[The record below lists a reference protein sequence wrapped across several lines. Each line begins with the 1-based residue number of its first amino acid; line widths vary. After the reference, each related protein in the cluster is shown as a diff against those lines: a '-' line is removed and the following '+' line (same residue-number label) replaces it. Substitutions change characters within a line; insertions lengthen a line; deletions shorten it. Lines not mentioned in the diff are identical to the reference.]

1 MFYNL
6 MPFVCMGTGLIIG
19 FQNLPAVAYKVVDKI
34 TTIALILLM
43 FVIGGNV
50 GTNKE
55 VISEI
60 GVVGLNCIITILCAI
75 AGSIVV
81 CAIVEKLFVP
91 LSKYQ
96 EMLKDDDEAGEMV
109 EGAEGDAGSGK
120 SGYKV
125 DPILI
130 VIIVSVIV
138 GVVACY
144 FMAKAGASWLPPFLD
159 KALAISLIVLYTSVG
174 IGMGQQKTVFRYM
187 KKVGFRVL
195 LFVLAIFIG
204 SMAGGALSALV
215 TGMPM
220 KYAVISTSG
229 VGYYSLTGATM
240 LSAYGA
246 EAGVYGFM
254 VNVFRDIF
262 TVMLLPLYAR
272 LNKSAAFASAAAGCM
287 DTMLVPVTRVM
298 GREIGLIALIIG
310 IVLTF
315 GVPVILP
322 ILCSIF

>member
-1 MFYNL
+1 
-6 MPFVCMGTGLIIG
+6 
-19 FQNLPAVAYKVVDKI
+19 
-34 TTIALILLM
+34 
-43 FVIGGNV
+43 
-50 GTNKE
+50 
-55 VISEI
+55 
-60 GVVGLNCIITILCAI
+60 
-75 AGSIVV
+75 
-81 CAIVEKLFVP
+81 
-91 LSKYQ
+91 
-96 EMLKDDDEAGEMV
+96 
-109 EGAEGDAGSGK
+109 
-120 SGYKV
+120 
-125 DPILI
+125 
-130 VIIVSVIV
+130 
-138 GVVACY
+138 
-144 FMAKAGASWLPPFLD
+144 
-159 KALAISLIVLYTSVG
+159 
-174 IGMGQQKTVFRYM
+174 
-187 KKVGFRVL
+187 
-195 LFVLAIFIG
+195 
-204 SMAGGALSALV
+204 
-215 TGMPM
+215 MPM